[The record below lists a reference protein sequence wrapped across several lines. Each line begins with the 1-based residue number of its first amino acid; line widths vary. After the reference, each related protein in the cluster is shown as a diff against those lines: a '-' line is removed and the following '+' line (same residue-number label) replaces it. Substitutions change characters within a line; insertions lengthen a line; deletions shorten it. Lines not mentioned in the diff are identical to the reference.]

1 MLDGDLGL
9 AMLAHKRRRREG
21 REVRQPDRNGHGR
34 NRLRVA
40 LFQGNRA
47 RNAEGLLGQRRGDV
61 PRDLL
66 ESSVLQQLGEKEV
79 APFEELQVLFLLAV
93 ARQQARGLHLE
104 QRRRDDE
111 EFGDLRKVE
120 LRARADEGDEFVG
133 DLGQSHLCDVE
144 ALARNEGKQNG
155 KRAGEDVELNGE
167 FPVFAGFGGVGR
179 RGVRDAVG

>member
-21 REVRQPDRNGHGR
+21 REVRQPDRDGHGR

-66 ESSVLQQLGEKEV
+66 EGAVLQQLGEKEV
-79 APFEELQVLFLLAV
+79 APLEELQVLFLLAV
-93 ARQQARGLHLE
+93 AGQQARGLHLE

-111 EFGDLRKVE
+111 EFGDPRKVE
-120 LRARADEGDEFVG
+120 LRTRADEGDEFVG
-133 DLGQSHLCDVE
+133 DLGQSHLGDVE

-155 KRAGEDVELNGE
+155 KRAGEDVELDGE
-167 FPVFAGFGGVGR
+167 FSAPAGLGDVGR
-179 RGVRDAVG
+179 RGVRDAAG

>member
-1 MLDGDLGL
+1 
-9 AMLAHKRRRREG
+9 MLAHKRRRREG

-47 RNAEGLLGQRRGDV
+47 RNAEGLFGERRGDV

-93 ARQQARGLHLE
+93 AGQQARGLHLE

-111 EFGDLRKVE
+111 ELGDPRKVE
-120 LRARADEGDEFVG
+120 LRTRADEGDEFVG

-144 ALARNEGKQNG
+144 ALARNEGKQDG
-155 KRAGEDVELNGE
+155 KGAGEDVELDGE
-167 FPVFAGFGGVGR
+167 FSVFADFGGVGR
-179 RGVRDAVG
+179 RGVRDAAG